1 MSDRVNDRDR
11 DESNG
16 SADCAGTLAF
26 LATAG
31 GWLAVHYTTRIRE
44 LEARDRADRLKRIE
58 IALGK
63 TEKQIESFYGPLYSL
78 IQQVWIVYGIRERII
93 EHLSP
98 ADNQGKDP
106 AEIKGDIDKFVWQ
119 EFFLPLHEEMRSI
132 LKDRLHLIEGTRLS
146 PSFEKYLEHATIE
159 KVRNKLFE
167 RGIST
172 ASVPA
177 IFWTNE
183 FPEDV
188 KRELDAAMRR
198 YETYLSEIKPQLGE
212 SDGRRA
218 G

>member
-1 MSDRVNDRDR
+1 MKAMDQPT
-11 DESNG
+11 
-16 SADCAGTLAF
+16 ATWIAGTLAF

-78 IQQVWIVYGIRERII
+78 IQQIWIVCSTVFVKLLLSIY
-93 EHLSP
+93 LSP
-98 ADNQGKDP
+98 ADNSEKDP
-106 AEIKGDIDKFVWQ
+106 GKIKGDIDKFVWQ

-198 YETYLSEIKPQLGE
+198 YETYLSEIKPQLGQN
-212 SDGRRA
+212 DGRRA